1 MPQHRRGRTTVRG
14 VKRRTPVFSAEMN
27 RRRTVSERIA
37 DFLTDSFGTIAF
49 FTLNAVLFLAWIIVN
64 SNAISGFTPFD
75 PYPYGMLTMVVSLEA
90 IFLSVIVL
98 ISQNRAAKIADLR
111 EELDFQVNVTA
122 EQEIT
127 QILKMIERIEKKLL
141 VKELNGS
148 DLSRMKE
155 VLDLVDLEKS
165 VVKELGR
172 R

>member
-1 MPQHRRGRTTVRG
+1 MSQKRRERIAVRG

-27 RRRTVSERIA
+27 RKRSMSERVA

-49 FTLNAVLFLAWIIVN
+49 FNVNLVLFALWIFTN
-64 SNAISGFTPFD
+64 SNVIPGFTPFD

-90 IFLSVIVL
+90 IFLSIIVL

-127 QILKMIERIEKKLL
+127 QILRMIERVEKKLL
-141 VKELNGS
+141 VKELDGKN
-148 DLSRMKE
+148 LSQMKE
-155 VLDLVDLEKS
+155 MLDLVDLEKN
-165 VVKELGR
+165 VVKELER
-172 R
+172 

>member
-1 MPQHRRGRTTVRG
+1 MSQNRRGRTTVRG
-14 VKRRTPVFSAEMN
+14 VKRRMPVFSAEMN
-27 RRRTVSERIA
+27 RKRSMSERIA

-49 FTLNAVLFLAWIIVN
+49 FTLNAVVFLAWIIAN
-64 SNAISGFTPFD
+64 SHVIPGFAPFD

-90 IFLSVIVL
+90 IFLSIIVL
-98 ISQNRAAKIADLR
+98 VSQNRAAKIADLR

-127 QILKMIERIEKKLL
+127 QILRMIERVEKKLL
-141 VKELNGS
+141 VKELDVK

-165 VVKELGR
+165 VVKELER
-172 R
+172 

>member
-1 MPQHRRGRTTVRG
+1 MSQRRRERTTVRG

-27 RRRTVSERIA
+27 RKRSMSERVA

-49 FTLNAVLFLAWIIVN
+49 FNINAVLFLAWVVVN
-64 SNAISGFTPFD
+64 SNVIHGFTPFD

-90 IFLSVIVL
+90 IFLSIIVL

-127 QILKMIERIEKKLL
+127 QILRMIERVEKKLL
-141 VKELNGS
+141 VKEK
-148 DLSRMKE
+148 DPAEVERMEE
-155 VLDLVDLEKS
+155 VLDLVDLEKN
-165 VVKELGR
+165 VVKELQR
-172 R
+172 

>member
-1 MPQHRRGRTTVRG
+1 MPQHRRERTTVRG

-27 RRRTVSERIA
+27 RRRSMSERVA

-49 FTLNAVLFLAWIIVN
+49 FNVNLVLFALWIVAN
-64 SNAISGFTPFD
+64 SNIIPGFTPFD

-90 IFLSVIVL
+90 IFLSIIVL

-127 QILKMIERIEKKLL
+127 QILRMIERVEKKLL
-141 VKELNGS
+141 VKELDGKN
-148 DLSRMKE
+148 LSRMKE
-155 VLDLVDLEKS
+155 MLDLVDLEKN
-165 VVKELGR
+165 VVKELER
-172 R
+172 

>member
-1 MPQHRRGRTTVRG
+1 MPQHRRVRTMVRG

-27 RRRTVSERIA
+27 RKRSVSERIA

-49 FTLNAVLFLAWIIVN
+49 FNVNAVLFLAWIFVN
-64 SNAISGFTPFD
+64 SSVIPGFIPFD

-90 IFLSVIVL
+90 IFLSIIVL

-127 QILKMIERIEKKLL
+127 QILRMIERVEKKLL
-141 VKELNGS
+141 VREKDPAEVA
-148 DLSRMKE
+148 RMRE
-155 VLDLVDLEKS
+155 VLDLVDLEKN
-165 VVKELGR
+165 VVKELER
-172 R
+172 

>member
-14 VKRRTPVFSAEMN
+14 VKRRMPVFSAEMN
-27 RRRTVSERIA
+27 RRRTASERIA

-49 FTLNAVLFLAWIIVN
+49 LALNTFLFFLWIFLN
-64 SNAISGFTPFD
+64 SNVISDFTPFD

-98 ISQNRAAKIADLR
+98 ISQNRAAKMADLR
-111 EELDFQVNVTA
+111 EEIDFQVNVTA

-148 DLSRMKE
+148 DLSRMKK
-155 VLDLVDLEKS
+155 VLNLEDLEKS
-165 VVKELGR
+165 VERELER

>member
-1 MPQHRRGRTTVRG
+1 MPEHRRERTTVRG
-14 VKRRTPVFSAEMN
+14 VKRRMPVFSAEMN
-27 RRRTVSERIA
+27 RRRTMSERVA

-49 FTLNAVLFLAWIIVN
+49 LALNTSLFFAWIYLN
-64 SNAISGFTPFD
+64 SNVIPGFAPFD

-127 QILKMIERIEKKLL
+127 QILKMIERVEKKLL
-141 VKELNGS
+141 VKEMNVPE
-148 DLSRMKE
+148 LSRME
-155 VLDLVDLEKS
+155 ETLNLVDLEKS
-165 VVKELGR
+165 VAKELKR
-172 R
+172 